1 MYSILNTNNDD
12 QLDVIALRPSK
23 VTEMH
28 SQKYCPI
35 HCIVYQPVIIH
46 SIVLSINC
54 SCILRFNFQVRYFEN
69 SS

>member
-28 SQKYCPI
+28 SQK
-35 HCIVYQPVIIH
+35 
-46 SIVLSINC
+46 
-54 SCILRFNFQVRYFEN
+54 
-69 SS
+69 